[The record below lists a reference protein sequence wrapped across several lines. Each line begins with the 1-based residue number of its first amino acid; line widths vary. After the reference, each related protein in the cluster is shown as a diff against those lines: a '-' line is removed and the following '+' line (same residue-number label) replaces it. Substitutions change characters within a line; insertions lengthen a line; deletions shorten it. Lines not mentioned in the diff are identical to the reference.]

1 MPTNKIFIALRSG
14 LFLAIT
20 GIIAWLIGEPM
31 IFPSLGPTA
40 YVLAFRPQA
49 TYEAKT
55 IIGGHFCGAVGGIIS
70 YHLVVAPYHL
80 NEVIESLS
88 QPGLFMVLGAV
99 LALFLTVLLMLI
111 FEASHP
117 PACATTLI
125 ISLGILSTWQ
135 EAGIIMISVVIMYI
149 SYRLYLK
156 IYDPHREN
164 VDFADRL

>member
-1 MPTNKIFIALRSG
+1 MSDHKIFIALRSG
-14 LFLAIT
+14 LFLGIT
-20 GIIAWLIGEPM
+20 GLLAWLLGEPM

-40 YVLAFRPQA
+40 YVLAFRPQT

-55 IIGGHFCGAVGGIIS
+55 IIGGHFCGVVGGLAS
-70 YHLVVAPYHL
+70 YYLIATPHHLS
-80 NEVIESLS
+80 VIAEPLSHSSLM
-88 QPGLFMVLGAV
+88 LALGAV
-99 LALFLTVLLMLI
+99 LALFLTVLLMLT

-135 EAGIIMISVVIMYI
+135 QATVIMIAVVIMYL

-156 IYDPHREN
+156 I
-164 VDFADRL
+164 